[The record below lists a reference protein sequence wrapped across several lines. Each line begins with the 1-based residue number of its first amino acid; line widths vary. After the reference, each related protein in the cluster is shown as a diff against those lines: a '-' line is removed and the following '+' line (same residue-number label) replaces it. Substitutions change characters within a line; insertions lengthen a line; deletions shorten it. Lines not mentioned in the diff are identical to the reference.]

1 MGLFSNPFKE
11 SRKIT
16 DPVAAYPK
24 TVRQSLNIQQAYE
37 NGIFQIG
44 KQKDCYLYDRC
55 YLFEDINYK
64 DKDDEDK
71 KGILLSIMQ
80 WLKSMHVQ
88 FKIELVSEYQNMN
101 EFLEELCG
109 GIDQTTYPEHA
120 KGLKSWIK
128 EKAQEGNP
136 EIRQL
141 RYLIVTCTAKS
152 YEDAKIQFNILDT
165 ELHQY
170 FLKWN
175 SRLHVLDAEQRLR
188 SLHAFFHP
196 KEGCPFNRA
205 RLRDGS
211 WKNDI
216 LPTSIE
222 SFSNFLIF
230 DHDQRY
236 VSVLYAKDYANSLDD
251 GKVVSGFANLPFP
264 LHITMDYAPIDR
276 EVLKNKLNN
285 AYMNNEKAITQ
296 ELELR
301 QRRNQYALGTSYAK
315 ERRKEELEA
324 YKDQID
330 DNDEGCLFLGFLVVV
345 TAESEKELERRINE
359 VKAVGRGNGVYL
371 EIYYH
376 RQLKALNTALPFG
389 GRQVNVMRSL
399 LTSSAVAF
407 QPYYA
412 MDLQGRGM
420 VYGINRRTKRL
431 LCGDRKS
438 LKSPHG
444 IIIGHT
450 GSGKSVFIKMTEL
463 LQSLLGMPNDD
474 LTIIDPQNE
483 YEETCLEM
491 GGAYYDLT
499 PKSNIHINAM
509 EIPEEVFYAEEQ
521 KEREQFVADV
531 TDWAISFC
539 VAIMTNILVT
549 QEHYSIIG
557 RCIRNVYKEFYAQKT
572 LIRQPTLKE
581 FREELKR
588 EMNRVDNDQDLTL
601 IRQLYNSLEEFTE
614 GSFDMFAH
622 PSNINSRK
630 RLVGFGLKNVSEKMW
645 EPVMVTIM
653 FFLSSRMSHNQ
664 KLQKATHLII
674 DESQV
679 VCEHKSSADMLL
691 KAVETYRKFGGICTM
706 CLQNMTRAIENP
718 ELRDMFSNCDFKV
731 FLDQGGV
738 DAKTIAQIQEFST
751 QEYESL
757 STSVPGYGVL
767 VWEKQVFLLDARI
780 AKENL
785 LYQKFSTNFHEKA
798 EQNAEQKKVQ
808 SLTEEPEKSK
818 KTLVRAEEISVE
830 PWMEA
835 YIPKIQMLAKLITIT
850 KEELMRAFGLTEI
863 QAERILQYMVSRSML
878 EKERTGKKTS
888 YKASA

>member
-1 MGLFSNPFKE
+1 MGLFSNPFRE

-16 DPVAAYPK
+16 DPVTAYPK

-44 KQKDCYLYDRC
+44 KQKDGQLYDRC

-88 FKIELVSEYQNMN
+88 FKIELVSEYQNVN

-141 RYLIVTCTAKS
+141 RYLIVTCTAKT

-196 KEGCPFNRA
+196 KEGCPFNRT

-808 SLTEEPEKSK
+808 SLPEEPEKPK
-818 KTLVRAEEISVE
+818 KTLVRTEEISVE

-850 KEELMRAFGLTEI
+850 KEELMRTFGLTEI

>member
-196 KEGCPFNRA
+196 KESCPFNRV

-808 SLTEEPEKSK
+808 SLPEEPEKPK
-818 KTLVRAEEISVE
+818 KTLVRTEEISVE

>member
-16 DPVAAYPK
+16 DPVAEYPK

-44 KQKDCYLYDRC
+44 KQKDGQLYDRC

-64 DKDDEDK
+64 DKDAEDK

-175 SRLHVLDAEQRLR
+175 SRLHVLDAEQRFR

-276 EVLKNKLNN
+276 EVLKNKLNH

-345 TAESEKELERRINE
+345 SAESEKELERRINE

-491 GGAYYDLT
+491 RGAYYDLT

-531 TDWAISFC
+531 TNWAISFC

-808 SLTEEPEKSK
+808 SLPEEPEKLK
-818 KTLVRAEEISVE
+818 KTLVRAEEIPVE

>member
-1 MGLFSNPFKE
+1 MGLFSNPFRE

-71 KGILLSIMQ
+71 KWILLSIMQ

-109 GIDQTTYPEHA
+109 GIDQTTYLEHA

-196 KEGCPFNRA
+196 KEGCPFNRT

-216 LPTSIE
+216 LPTSME

-230 DHDQRY
+230 DYDQRY

-588 EMNRVDNDQDLTL
+588 EMNRVDNDQDLNL

-808 SLTEEPEKSK
+808 SLPEEPEKPK
-818 KTLVRAEEISVE
+818 KTLARAEEISVE
-830 PWMEA
+830 PWMET

>member
-1 MGLFSNPFKE
+1 MGLFSNPFRE

-71 KGILLSIMQ
+71 KWILLSIMQ

-196 KEGCPFNRA
+196 KEGCPFNRT

-216 LPTSIE
+216 LPTSME

-230 DHDQRY
+230 DYDQRY

-588 EMNRVDNDQDLTL
+588 EMNRVDNDQDLNL

-808 SLTEEPEKSK
+808 SLPEEPEKPK
-818 KTLVRAEEISVE
+818 KTLVRTEEISVE

>member
-196 KEGCPFNRA
+196 KEGCLFNRA

-389 GRQVNVMRSL
+389 GRQVNFMRSL

-808 SLTEEPEKSK
+808 SLPEEPEKPK

>member
-152 YEDAKIQFNILDT
+152 YEDAKIQFNILDA

-653 FFLSSRMSHNQ
+653 FFLSSRMNHNQ

>member
-120 KGLKSWIK
+120 KGLKSWTK
-128 EKAQEGNP
+128 EKAQEGNS

-330 DNDEGCLFLGFLVVV
+330 DNDEECLFLGFLVVV

-808 SLTEEPEKSK
+808 SLPEEPEKPK
-818 KTLVRAEEISVE
+818 KTLVRTEEISVE

-850 KEELMRAFGLTEI
+850 KEELMRTFGLTEI

-888 YKASA
+888 YKTSA

>member
-71 KGILLSIMQ
+71 KWILLSIMQ

-196 KEGCPFNRA
+196 KEVCPFNRT

-230 DHDQRY
+230 DYDQRY

-264 LHITMDYAPIDR
+264 LYITMDYAPIDR

-509 EIPEEVFYAEEQ
+509 EIPKEVFYAEEQ

-767 VWEKQVFLLDARI
+767 VWEKQVFLLDTRI

-808 SLTEEPEKSK
+808 SLPEEPEKPK
-818 KTLVRAEEISVE
+818 KTLARAEEISVE
-830 PWMEA
+830 PWMET

>member
-1 MGLFSNPFKE
+1 MGLFSNPFRE

-44 KQKDCYLYDRC
+44 KQKDGQLYDRC

-109 GIDQTTYPEHA
+109 GIDQRTYPEHA

-188 SLHAFFHP
+188 SLHALFHP
-196 KEGCPFNRA
+196 KEGCSFNRA

-276 EVLKNKLNN
+276 EVLKNKLNH

-345 TAESEKELERRINE
+345 SAESEKELERRINE

-420 VYGINRRTKRL
+420 VYGINRRTKHL

-450 GSGKSVFIKMTEL
+450 GSGKSVFLKMTEL

-509 EIPEEVFYAEEQ
+509 EIPEEVFYSEEQ

-808 SLTEEPEKSK
+808 SLPEEPEKPK
-818 KTLVRAEEISVE
+818 KTLVRAEEIPVE

-850 KEELMRAFGLTEI
+850 KEELMRALGLTEI

>member
-16 DPVAAYPK
+16 DPVATYPK

>member
-16 DPVAAYPK
+16 DPVATYPK

-196 KEGCPFNRA
+196 KEGCLFNRA

>member
-1 MGLFSNPFKE
+1 MGLFSNPFRE

-71 KGILLSIMQ
+71 KWILLSIMQ

-196 KEGCPFNRA
+196 KEGCPFNRT

-216 LPTSIE
+216 LPTSME

-230 DHDQRY
+230 DYDQRY

-588 EMNRVDNDQDLTL
+588 EMNRVDNDQDLNL

-808 SLTEEPEKSK
+808 SLPEEPEKPK
-818 KTLVRAEEISVE
+818 KTLARAEEISVE

>member
-141 RYLIVTCTAKS
+141 RYLIVTCTAKT
-152 YEDAKIQFNILDT
+152 YEDAKIQFNILDA

-188 SLHAFFHP
+188 SLYAFFHP
-196 KEGCPFNRA
+196 KEGYSFNKV

-264 LHITMDYAPIDR
+264 LHIAMDYAPIDR
-276 EVLKNKLNN
+276 EVLKNKLNH

-499 PKSNIHINAM
+499 PKSDLHINAM

-601 IRQLYNSLEEFTE
+601 IRQMYNSLEEFTE

-653 FFLSSRMSHNQ
+653 FFLSSRMNHNQ

-780 AKENL
+780 AKGNL

-798 EQNAEQKKVQ
+798 ERKAMQ
-808 SLTEEPEKSK
+808 SLQEKPEKEK
-818 KTLVRAEEISVE
+818 KTLVRAEETSTE

-850 KEELMRAFGLTEI
+850 KEELMRTFGLTEI

-888 YKASA
+888 YKTSA

>member
-24 TVRQSLNIQQAYE
+24 TVRQSLNIHQAYE

-141 RYLIVTCTAKS
+141 RYLIVTCTAKN

-808 SLTEEPEKSK
+808 SLPEEPEKPK
-818 KTLVRAEEISVE
+818 KTLVRTEEISVE

>member
-196 KEGCPFNRA
+196 KEGCLFNRA

-808 SLTEEPEKSK
+808 SLPEEPEKPK

>member
-71 KGILLSIMQ
+71 KWILLSIMQ

-120 KGLKSWIK
+120 KGLKNWIK

-196 KEGCPFNRA
+196 KEGCPFNRT

-230 DHDQRY
+230 DYDQRY

-251 GKVVSGFANLPFP
+251 GKVISGFANLPFP

-509 EIPEEVFYAEEQ
+509 EIPKEVFYAEEQ

>member
-109 GIDQTTYPEHA
+109 GIDQTTYPVHA

-141 RYLIVTCTAKS
+141 RYLIVTCTAKT
-152 YEDAKIQFNILDT
+152 YEDAKIQFNILDA

-188 SLHAFFHP
+188 SLYAFFHP
-196 KEGCPFNRA
+196 KERYSFNKA

-264 LHITMDYAPIDR
+264 LHIAMDYAPIDR
-276 EVLKNKLNN
+276 EVLKNKLNH

-499 PKSNIHINAM
+499 PKSDLHINAM

-601 IRQLYNSLEEFTE
+601 IRQMYNSLEEFTE

-798 EQNAEQKKVQ
+798 ERKAMQ
-808 SLTEEPEKSK
+808 SLQEKPDKEK
-818 KTLVRAEEISVE
+818 KTLVRAEETSAE

-850 KEELMRAFGLTEI
+850 KEELMRTFGLTEI

>member
-1 MGLFSNPFKE
+1 MGLFSNPFRE

-71 KGILLSIMQ
+71 KWILLSIMQ

-196 KEGCPFNRA
+196 KEGCPFNRT

-216 LPTSIE
+216 LPTSME

-230 DHDQRY
+230 DYDQRY

>member
-44 KQKDCYLYDRC
+44 KQKDGQLYDRC

-88 FKIELVSEYQNMN
+88 FKIELVSEYQNVN

-141 RYLIVTCTAKS
+141 RYLIVTCTAKT

-499 PKSNIHINAM
+499 PKSDLHINAM

-601 IRQLYNSLEEFTE
+601 IRQMYNSLEEFTE

-808 SLTEEPEKSK
+808 SLPEEPEKPK
-818 KTLVRAEEISVE
+818 KTLARAEEISVE
-830 PWMEA
+830 PWMET

-850 KEELMRAFGLTEI
+850 KEELMRTFGLTEI

-878 EKERTGKKTS
+878 AKERTGKKTS

>member
-216 LPTSIE
+216 LPTSME

>member
-71 KGILLSIMQ
+71 KWILLSIMQ

-120 KGLKSWIK
+120 KGLKNWIK

-196 KEGCPFNRA
+196 KEGCPFNRT

-509 EIPEEVFYAEEQ
+509 EIPKEVFYAEEQ

>member
-24 TVRQSLNIQQAYE
+24 TVRQSLNIHQAYE

-808 SLTEEPEKSK
+808 SLPKEPEKPK
-818 KTLVRAEEISVE
+818 KTLVRAEEIFVE

-878 EKERTGKKTS
+878 EKEKTGKKTS

>member
-196 KEGCPFNRA
+196 KEGCLFNRA

>member
-1 MGLFSNPFKE
+1 MGLFSNPFRE

-44 KQKDCYLYDRC
+44 KQKDGQLYDRC

-109 GIDQTTYPEHA
+109 GIDQRTYPEHA

-196 KEGCPFNRA
+196 KEGCSFNRA

-276 EVLKNKLNN
+276 EVLKNKLNH

-345 TAESEKELERRINE
+345 SAESEKELERRINE

-499 PKSNIHINAM
+499 PKSDLHINAM

-531 TDWAISFC
+531 TDWAVSFC

-581 FREELKR
+581 FREEMKR

-601 IRQLYNSLEEFTE
+601 IRQMYNSLEEFTE

-798 EQNAEQKKVQ
+798 ERKAMQ
-808 SLTEEPEKSK
+808 SLQEKPDKEK
-818 KTLVRAEEISVE
+818 KTLVRAEETSAE

-850 KEELMRAFGLTEI
+850 KEELMRTFGLTEI

-888 YKASA
+888 YKTSA

>member
-1 MGLFSNPFKE
+1 
-11 SRKIT
+11 
-16 DPVAAYPK
+16 
-24 TVRQSLNIQQAYE
+24 
-37 NGIFQIG
+37 
-44 KQKDCYLYDRC
+44 
-55 YLFEDINYK
+55 
-64 DKDDEDK
+64 
-71 KGILLSIMQ
+71 
-80 WLKSMHVQ
+80 
-88 FKIELVSEYQNMN
+88 
-101 EFLEELCG
+101 
-109 GIDQTTYPEHA
+109 
-120 KGLKSWIK
+120 
-128 EKAQEGNP
+128 
-136 EIRQL
+136 
-141 RYLIVTCTAKS
+141 
-152 YEDAKIQFNILDT
+152 
-165 ELHQY
+165 
-170 FLKWN
+170 
-175 SRLHVLDAEQRLR
+175 
-188 SLHAFFHP
+188 
-196 KEGCPFNRA
+196 
-205 RLRDGS
+205 
-211 WKNDI
+211 
-216 LPTSIE
+216 
-222 SFSNFLIF
+222 
-230 DHDQRY
+230 
-236 VSVLYAKDYANSLDD
+236 
-251 GKVVSGFANLPFP
+251 
-264 LHITMDYAPIDR
+264 
-276 EVLKNKLNN
+276 
-285 AYMNNEKAITQ
+285 
-296 ELELR
+296 
-301 QRRNQYALGTSYAK
+301 
-315 ERRKEELEA
+315 
-324 YKDQID
+324 
-330 DNDEGCLFLGFLVVV
+330 
-345 TAESEKELERRINE
+345 
-359 VKAVGRGNGVYL
+359 
-371 EIYYH
+371 
-376 RQLKALNTALPFG
+376 
-389 GRQVNVMRSL
+389 
-399 LTSSAVAF
+399 
-407 QPYYA
+407 
-412 MDLQGRGM
+412 
-420 VYGINRRTKRL
+420 
-431 LCGDRKS
+431 
-438 LKSPHG
+438 
-444 IIIGHT
+444 
-450 GSGKSVFIKMTEL
+450 MTEL

-798 EQNAEQKKVQ
+798 EQKAEQKKVQ
-808 SLTEEPEKSK
+808 SLPEEPEKPK

-850 KEELMRAFGLTEI
+850 KEELMRTFGLTEI

>member
-1 MGLFSNPFKE
+1 MGLFSNPFRE

-16 DPVAAYPK
+16 DPVTAYPK

-44 KQKDCYLYDRC
+44 KQKDGQLYDRC

-88 FKIELVSEYQNMN
+88 FKIELVSEYQNVN

-141 RYLIVTCTAKS
+141 RYLIVTCTAKT

-808 SLTEEPEKSK
+808 SLPEEPEKPK
-818 KTLVRAEEISVE
+818 KTLVRTEEISVE

-850 KEELMRAFGLTEI
+850 KEELMRTFGLTEI

-888 YKASA
+888 YKTSA

>member
-109 GIDQTTYPEHA
+109 GIDQTTYPVHA

-175 SRLHVLDAEQRLR
+175 SRLHVLDAEQRLH

-276 EVLKNKLNN
+276 EVLKNKLNH

-345 TAESEKELERRINE
+345 SAESEKELERRINE

-412 MDLQGRGM
+412 MDLQNRGM

-509 EIPEEVFYAEEQ
+509 EIPEEVFYSEEQ

-798 EQNAEQKKVQ
+798 EQNTEQKKVQ
-808 SLTEEPEKSK
+808 SLPEEPEKPK
-818 KTLVRAEEISVE
+818 KTLVRAEEIPVE

>member
-16 DPVAAYPK
+16 DPVATYPK

-196 KEGCPFNRA
+196 KEGCLFNRA

-808 SLTEEPEKSK
+808 SLTEEPENSK

>member
-1 MGLFSNPFKE
+1 MGLFSNPFRE

-71 KGILLSIMQ
+71 KWILLSIMQ

-188 SLHAFFHP
+188 SLHAFFYP
-196 KEGCPFNRA
+196 KEGCPFNRT

-230 DHDQRY
+230 DYDQRY

-588 EMNRVDNDQDLTL
+588 EMNRVDNDQDLNL

-808 SLTEEPEKSK
+808 SLPEEPEKPK
-818 KTLVRAEEISVE
+818 KTLARAEEISVE
-830 PWMEA
+830 PWMET

>member
-236 VSVLYAKDYANSLDD
+236 VSVLYAKNYANSLDD

-808 SLTEEPEKSK
+808 SLPEEPEKPK
-818 KTLVRAEEISVE
+818 KTLVRTEEISVE

>member
-808 SLTEEPEKSK
+808 SLPEEPEKPK
-818 KTLVRAEEISVE
+818 KTLVRTEEISVE

>member
-1 MGLFSNPFKE
+1 MGLFSNPFRE

-71 KGILLSIMQ
+71 KWILLSIMQ

-196 KEGCPFNRA
+196 KEGCPFNRT

-216 LPTSIE
+216 LPTSME

-230 DHDQRY
+230 DYDQRY

-780 AKENL
+780 TKGNL

-798 EQNAEQKKVQ
+798 ERKAMQ
-808 SLTEEPEKSK
+808 SLQEKPDKEK
-818 KTLVRAEEISVE
+818 KTLVRAEETSAE

>member
-1 MGLFSNPFKE
+1 MGIFNNPFKD
-11 SRKIT
+11 SKKIT
-16 DPVAAYPK
+16 DPMVAYPK
-24 TVRQSLNIQQAYE
+24 NVRQSLNIKQVYE

-44 KQKDCYLYDRC
+44 KQKEYHLYDRC

-71 KGILLSIMQ
+71 KKILLSIMQ

-88 FKIELVSEYQNMN
+88 FRVELVSEYQDMQ
-101 EFLEELCG
+101 EFLDG
-109 GIDQTTYPEHA
+109 IYGSIDQTAYPGHA
-120 KGLKSWIK
+120 KGLKHWIRD
-128 EKAQEGNP
+128 KAQEGNP

-170 FLKWN
+170 FVKWN
-175 SRLHVLDAEQRLR
+175 SKLHVLNAEQRLR

-196 KEGCPFNRA
+196 KEEYHLNLMRMK
-205 RLRDGS
+205 DGS

-216 LPTSIE
+216 LPTSME
-222 SFSNFLIF
+222 GFPNFIIF
-230 DHDQRY
+230 NHDQRY

-251 GKVVSGFANLPFP
+251 GKVVSGFSNLPFP
-264 LHITMDYAPIDR
+264 LHITLDYAPVDR

-296 ELELR
+296 ELEMR
-301 QRRNQYALGTSYAK
+301 QRRNQYTLGTSYAK

-330 DNDEGCLFLGFLVVV
+330 DNDEGCLFLGFLIVV

-359 VKAVGRGNGVYL
+359 VRAIGRGNGVYL

-431 LCGDRKS
+431 LCGDRKT

-450 GSGKSVFIKMTEL
+450 GSGKSVLVKMTEV
-463 LQSLLGMPNDD
+463 LQSLVGTQDD

-499 PKSNIHINAM
+499 PKSHIHINAM
-509 EIPEEVFYAEEQ
+509 EIPEEVFYAENQ
-521 KEREQFVADV
+521 EREQFVADV

-557 RCIRNVYKEFYAQKT
+557 RCIRNVYKQFYAQKT
-572 LIRQPTLKE
+572 LVRQPTLRE
-581 FREELKR
+581 LREELKK

-630 RLVGFGLKNVSEKMW
+630 RFVGFGLKNVSEKMW
-645 EPVMVTIM
+645 EPVMVTVM
-653 FFLSSRMSHNQ
+653 FFLSSRMNHNQ

-757 STSVPGYGVL
+757 STAVPGYGVL

-780 AKENL
+780 AKENI

-798 EQNAEQKKVQ
+798 ETEQNKKHEHPAV
-808 SLTEEPEKSK
+808 TVPEKGWKS
-818 KTLVRAEEISVE
+818 LSSRVE
-830 PWMEA
+830 VTKEVWMED
-835 YIPKIQMLAKLITIT
+835 YIEQILMLAKLITIT
-850 KEELMRAFGLTEI
+850 KEEVTKNLNLTEI
-863 QAERILQYMVSRSML
+863 QAERILQYMVAHDL
-878 EKERTGKKTS
+878 LQKDWKGKQTG

>member
-1 MGLFSNPFKE
+1 MGLFSNPFRE

-16 DPVAAYPK
+16 DPVTAYPK

-44 KQKDCYLYDRC
+44 KQKDGQLYDRC

-141 RYLIVTCTAKS
+141 RYLIVTCTAKT

-276 EVLKNKLNN
+276 EVLKNKLNH

-499 PKSNIHINAM
+499 PKSDLHINAM

-601 IRQLYNSLEEFTE
+601 IRQMYNSLEEFTE

-653 FFLSSRMSHNQ
+653 FFLSSRMNHNQ

-780 AKENL
+780 AKGNL

-798 EQNAEQKKVQ
+798 ERKAMQ
-808 SLTEEPEKSK
+808 SLQEKPEKEK
-818 KTLVRAEEISVE
+818 KTLVRAEETSTE

-850 KEELMRAFGLTEI
+850 KEELMRTFGLTEI

>member
-1 MGLFSNPFKE
+1 
-11 SRKIT
+11 
-16 DPVAAYPK
+16 
-24 TVRQSLNIQQAYE
+24 
-37 NGIFQIG
+37 
-44 KQKDCYLYDRC
+44 
-55 YLFEDINYK
+55 
-64 DKDDEDK
+64 
-71 KGILLSIMQ
+71 
-80 WLKSMHVQ
+80 
-88 FKIELVSEYQNMN
+88 
-101 EFLEELCG
+101 
-109 GIDQTTYPEHA
+109 
-120 KGLKSWIK
+120 
-128 EKAQEGNP
+128 
-136 EIRQL
+136 
-141 RYLIVTCTAKS
+141 
-152 YEDAKIQFNILDT
+152 
-165 ELHQY
+165 
-170 FLKWN
+170 
-175 SRLHVLDAEQRLR
+175 
-188 SLHAFFHP
+188 
-196 KEGCPFNRA
+196 
-205 RLRDGS
+205 
-211 WKNDI
+211 
-216 LPTSIE
+216 
-222 SFSNFLIF
+222 
-230 DHDQRY
+230 
-236 VSVLYAKDYANSLDD
+236 
-251 GKVVSGFANLPFP
+251 
-264 LHITMDYAPIDR
+264 
-276 EVLKNKLNN
+276 
-285 AYMNNEKAITQ
+285 
-296 ELELR
+296 
-301 QRRNQYALGTSYAK
+301 
-315 ERRKEELEA
+315 
-324 YKDQID
+324 
-330 DNDEGCLFLGFLVVV
+330 
-345 TAESEKELERRINE
+345 
-359 VKAVGRGNGVYL
+359 
-371 EIYYH
+371 
-376 RQLKALNTALPFG
+376 
-389 GRQVNVMRSL
+389 MRSL

-798 EQNAEQKKVQ
+798 EQKAEQKKVQ
-808 SLTEEPEKSK
+808 SLPEEPEKPK

-850 KEELMRAFGLTEI
+850 KEELMRTFGLTEI

>member
-1 MGLFSNPFKE
+1 MGLFSNPFRE

-16 DPVAAYPK
+16 DPVTAYPK

-44 KQKDCYLYDRC
+44 KQKDGQLYDRC

-88 FKIELVSEYQNMN
+88 FKIELVSEYQNVN

-141 RYLIVTCTAKS
+141 RYLIVTCTAKT

-491 GGAYYDLT
+491 GGAYL
-499 PKSNIHINAM
+499 
-509 EIPEEVFYAEEQ
+509 
-521 KEREQFVADV
+521 
-531 TDWAISFC
+531 
-539 VAIMTNILVT
+539 
-549 QEHYSIIG
+549 
-557 RCIRNVYKEFYAQKT
+557 
-572 LIRQPTLKE
+572 
-581 FREELKR
+581 
-588 EMNRVDNDQDLTL
+588 
-601 IRQLYNSLEEFTE
+601 
-614 GSFDMFAH
+614 
-622 PSNINSRK
+622 
-630 RLVGFGLKNVSEKMW
+630 
-645 EPVMVTIM
+645 
-653 FFLSSRMSHNQ
+653 
-664 KLQKATHLII
+664 
-674 DESQV
+674 
-679 VCEHKSSADMLL
+679 
-691 KAVETYRKFGGICTM
+691 
-706 CLQNMTRAIENP
+706 
-718 ELRDMFSNCDFKV
+718 
-731 FLDQGGV
+731 
-738 DAKTIAQIQEFST
+738 
-751 QEYESL
+751 
-757 STSVPGYGVL
+757 
-767 VWEKQVFLLDARI
+767 
-780 AKENL
+780 
-785 LYQKFSTNFHEKA
+785 
-798 EQNAEQKKVQ
+798 
-808 SLTEEPEKSK
+808 
-818 KTLVRAEEISVE
+818 
-830 PWMEA
+830 
-835 YIPKIQMLAKLITIT
+835 
-850 KEELMRAFGLTEI
+850 
-863 QAERILQYMVSRSML
+863 
-878 EKERTGKKTS
+878 
-888 YKASA
+888 

>member
-1 MGLFSNPFKE
+1 MGLFSNPFRE

-109 GIDQTTYPEHA
+109 GIDQTTYPVHA

-141 RYLIVTCTAKS
+141 RYLIVTCTAKT

-196 KEGCPFNRA
+196 KEGCSFNRA

-808 SLTEEPEKSK
+808 SLPEEPEKPK
-818 KTLVRAEEISVE
+818 KTLVRTEEISVE

-850 KEELMRAFGLTEI
+850 KEELMRTFGLTEI

-888 YKASA
+888 YKTSA